1 VSDIG
6 VGYLIGLV
14 IGGVLGYV
22 LGRMIV
28 PLNELNRGERSIQI
42 ALVIGLLAVLIS
54 GLIVFFFP
62 Q

>member
-22 LGRMIV
+22 LGRMVV
-28 PLNELNRGERSIQI
+28 PLRGLTRTERSIQI
-42 ALVIGLLAVLIS
+42 TLVIGLLAVLI
-54 GLIVFFFP
+54 GGILIFFFL
-62 Q
+62 